1 MKFKAALLWLV
12 LSGSACQATPP
23 SACRDANFSGT
34 DYTICSFNPETAD
47 IRLFLNDGE
56 EQVLGS
62 FDAVNAELAKS
73 DEILIFAMNA
83 GMYHKDRAPVGLYRE
98 HGASTGRLQTKAS
111 TGNFG
116 MLPNGVF
123 HIHNGQAGVSETNQF
138 LLKSTVPD
146 FATQSGPMLVI
157 DGALHPKFNA
167 GSSSR
172 RIRNGVGATADGS
185 IVFVMSEQPVNFHDF
200 ASLFKD
206 ELNTPN
212 ALYLDGVISRVFST
226 ELDRNDYGAKMGPIV
241 GVVVPKK

>member
-1 MKFKAALLWLV
+1 
-12 LSGSACQATPP
+12 
-23 SACRDANFSGT
+23 
-34 DYTICSFNPETAD
+34 
-47 IRLFLNDGE
+47 
-56 EQVLGS
+56 
-62 FDAVNAELAKS
+62 
-73 DEILIFAMNA
+73 
-83 GMYHKDRAPVGLYRE
+83 
-98 HGASTGRLQTKAS
+98 LQTKAS

-167 GSSSR
+167 GSTSR
-172 RIRNGVGATADGS
+172 RIRNGVGVTAAGS
-185 IVFVMSEQPVNFHDF
+185 VVFVMSEQPVNFHDF